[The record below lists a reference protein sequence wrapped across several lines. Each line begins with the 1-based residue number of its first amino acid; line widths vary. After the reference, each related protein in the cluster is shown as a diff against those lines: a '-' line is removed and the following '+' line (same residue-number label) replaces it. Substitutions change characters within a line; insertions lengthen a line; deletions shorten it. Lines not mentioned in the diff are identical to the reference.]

1 MEIVATRRVFQLAAM
16 FALIGNTFLAARPTK
31 RMKPIQIEQL
41 QLRKNLNRYLIYISN
56 SIWYSI
62 LILLVFYL
70 EKINQGNVRNLP
82 WLVVRLGFGR
92 QINAILCKLLIKN
105 EINLQGKA

>member
-1 MEIVATRRVFQLAAM
+1 MTVNGWALNHLHGHLGDARRLFALLSHMEIVATRRVFQLAAM

-56 SIWYSI
+56 SI
-62 LILLVFYL
+62 
-70 EKINQGNVRNLP
+70 
-82 WLVVRLGFGR
+82 
-92 QINAILCKLLIKN
+92 
-105 EINLQGKA
+105 